1 MDVELRS
8 ISRADLKYFL
18 TTCEAAFGWDVKDD
32 EVERVGKI
40 LNPERTIA
48 AFDGET
54 MVGTAADYEFTLTV
68 PGAKLPAA
76 GVTMVGVVPSH
87 RRKGVLT
94 KMMLKQLEDVHARG
108 EPLAVLWASEG
119 NIYQRF
125 GYGIATMYSKIDL
138 DRDRAQFRL
147 PTEATGRMRMLE
159 PDKAADLLAG
169 VYDRVCDVTPGMYER
184 SREWWEAHRLADP
197 EDQRDGG
204 GPLFRAVWEL
214 DGRAEAYAL
223 YRMHEEWDTM
233 PTGHI
238 NVFEAIGTSPLA
250 VREIWRFL
258 IGIDLVARIRGNA
271 QPAVHPLLLMLAE
284 PRRLRA
290 RLCDALLVRIVD
302 IKTALERRTYAVEG
316 AITFE
321 VSDPQFAHNDGR
333 WKLEVGRT
341 GVAVERTS
349 DDADLILTIADLG
362 CVYLG
367 GFTFRQMLSSGSV
380 IETRPRAAWK
390 ADSLFRTE
398 FEPWCPEIF

>member
-18 TTCEAAFGWDVKDD
+18 TTCEAAFGWDVKDE

-40 LNPERTIA
+40 LKPERTIA
-48 AFDGET
+48 AYDGET

-68 PGAKLPAA
+68 PGAKLTAA
-76 GVTMVGVVPSH
+76 GVTMVGVLPSH

-125 GYGIATMYSKIDL
+125 GYGIATMCSKIDL

-147 PTEATGRMRMLE
+147 PTGATGRMRMLE
-159 PDKAADLLAG
+159 PDKAAGVLAG

-302 IKTALERRTYAVEG
+302 VKTALETRTYAVEG

-321 VSDPQFAHNDGR
+321 VSDPQLAHNDGR

-341 GVAVERTS
+341 GVAVERTT
-349 DDADLILTIADLG
+349 DDPDLILTIADLG

-367 GFTFRQMLSSGSV
+367 GFTFRQLLSSGSV
-380 IETRPRAAWK
+380 FETRPRAAWE

-398 FEPWCPEIF
+398 VEPWCPEIF